1 MTITSRRGL
10 LAAIAASAA
19 ALPLG
24 GLSGTPARAA
34 VAAADVAVPVPQ
46 FPPVPGTPGTV
57 SSVTTAPL
65 DGSFFS
71 RVSLGA
77 LTVGVLPGTPERTEV
92 TSAGSRVALLTK
104 GARTVL
110 MPGPTRTFRENKRL
124 FHDDFV
130 RTLPNRLL
138 PDPEQWEWGW
148 GSSRGGGSWS
158 EVNGAATDY
167 EVTAEGTGTGI
178 ISLTSSNVSRHVT
191 VRDDEIT
198 NVDVRTTARF
208 DKAPAGAAYS
218 FALSFG
224 YQDSDNSYRA
234 RLHFTPQG
242 AVELRLEKEKANA
255 VTALVPSVTLTTAAP
270 AGSAW
275 TIRVRREGS
284 RMQAKAWRADAA
296 EPAPWTAEATDTEP
310 AFVKGRVGV
319 RAIASTGTANLPV
332 RLLVDN
338 FSVGAATWAQP
349 PTVTHGDW
357 VRVLPEPFDGSWT
370 PELEQRIRSWAGST
384 EPDVLAYAAMFLPG
398 ASDVLSGA
406 GPAAGKRV
414 LGKAGYGNPD
424 AQGYLKEGSDF
435 HDYMGL
441 AWTFPTKTVAAEAPA
456 GNLDCSGYVRMV
468 YGFHMGVPM
477 AAYDDSSGTRLPRT
491 SRQMVD
497 HSPGVRVA
505 QATLPPATFAPPAAP
520 LLQPGDLVLFNAD
533 LTDDT
538 PDDPVTPQDERFLVV
553 DHVGIYLGVDS
564 RGARRF
570 LSSRKTCDGP
580 TMADLAGAST
590 LDGTGTYAKNL
601 HTVHRI

>member
-19 ALPLG
+19 AVPLA
-24 GLSGTPARAA
+24 GLTTIPARAA

-46 FPPVPGTPGTV
+46 FPPAPGVPGAI

-110 MPGPTRTFRENKRL
+110 LPGPIRTFRENKRT
-124 FHDDFV
+124 FHDDFK
-130 RTLPNRLL
+130 RTLPDRAVA
-138 PDPEQWEWGW
+138 DPKQWEWGW
-148 GSSRGGGSWS
+148 GSTRGGGSWS

-167 EVTAEGTGTGI
+167 EVTADGTGTGI

-191 VRDDEIT
+191 VRDDELRD
-198 NVDVRTTARF
+198 VDVRTTARF

-255 VTALVPSVTLTTAAP
+255 VASLVPSVTLTTAAT
-270 AGSAW
+270 AGSSW

-296 EPAPWTAEATDTEP
+296 EPAAWTAEATDTDSLF
-310 AFVKGRVGV
+310 ATGRVGV
-319 RAIASTGTANLPV
+319 RAIASTGTTNLPV
-332 RLLVDN
+332 RLLVEN

-357 VRVLPEPFDGSWT
+357 VRVLPEPFDGTWT
-370 PELEQRIRSWAGST
+370 PELEQRIRAWAGST

-398 ASDVLSGA
+398 ASDVQSGA
-406 GPAAGKRV
+406 GPAAGERA
-414 LGKAGYGNPD
+414 LGRAGYGGAD
-424 AQGYLKEGSDF
+424 ARGYLKEGADF
-435 HDYMGL
+435 HDYLGIP
-441 AWTFPTKTVAAEAPA
+441 WTFPTKTVSATEPV
-456 GNLDCSGYVRMV
+456 GTLDCSGYVRMV
-468 YGFHMGVPM
+468 YGFHLGVPM
-477 AAYDDSSGTRLPRT
+477 GAYGDTSGIRLPRT
-491 SRQMVD
+491 SRDMVD
-497 HSPGVRVA
+497 HCPGVRIA

-533 LTDDT
+533 LDDDT
-538 PDDPVTPQDERFLVV
+538 KDDPATAEDERFLVV

-580 TMADLAGAST
+580 TMGDVAGAST

-601 HTVHRI
+601 HTVHRV